1 MSSEHAR
8 VEERDSLL
16 NVHQHGAFQFRNS
29 QSTLQLD
36 YVSLKL
42 KKNKKNRQTEIDILY
57 SNGQKCRKEID
68 QIDR

>member
-8 VEERDSLL
+8 VEERDNLL

-42 KKNKKNRQTEIDILY
+42 KKIKKIDK
-57 SNGQKCRKEID
+57 QK
-68 QIDR
+68 